1 MSDGKALNKLR
12 SFNFKLKMLLE
23 VTNNI
28 ITNMPVDQLIA
39 RFHDMLA
46 KDLKI
51 NKVLIYIFQENT
63 WKIILKYGVKP
74 EDYDQIIPEH
84 DFANIKDITVVYSG
98 SDPKFSEFDFVIPLY
113 NDDKII
119 AYMLMDDFEAE
130 DDGMSPSIRNLQFFQ
145 TLTNFII
152 VSIQNHRLV
161 EENMKQERF
170 KKEMEM
176 AAQMQNMLVP
186 QGDIFA
192 NDKRICV
199 ESFYMPHFQVG
210 GDYYDFDYLSK
221 DEMFFCIADVSGKGL
236 SAAILMSNFQASL
249 KALFVPDM
257 ELPTLVKRLNRIVV
271 KNSKGDRFITLFI
284 GRYNFKTNTLRYI
297 NAGHN
302 APLLYNYATSEV
314 VYLNTGCVG
323 IGMLDEITA
332 LEEGC
337 VHFDNDYKLLCFTD
351 GVVELESDTDPD
363 FGQNVVKKYIAS
375 NDNIK
380 TSIRKIILM
389 LDIQRSNTKLFDDI
403 TLLGI
408 DFHVKT
414 TK

>member
-1 MSDGKALNKLR
+1 MAERKGGTLIKLR

-28 ITNMPVDQLIA
+28 ITNMPVEQLIE
-39 RFHDMLA
+39 RFHNMLA
-46 KDLKI
+46 EDLKI
-51 NKVLIYIFQENT
+51 SKVLIYIFQENS

-74 EDYDQIIPEH
+74 QDYENIIPEL
-84 DFANIKDITVVYSG
+84 DFESIKDITVVYSG
-98 SDPKFSEFDFVIPLY
+98 SDPKFSAFDFVIPLY

-119 AYMLMDDFEAE
+119 AYMLMDDMDAE

-186 QGDIFA
+186 KSDLFAGD
-192 NDKRICV
+192 NRICV
-199 ESFYMPHFQVG
+199 DWFYMPHFQVG
-210 GDYYDFDYLSK
+210 GDYYDFDYLSQ
-221 DEMFFCIADVSGKGL
+221 DEMFFCIADVSGKGM

-257 ELPTLVKRLNRIVV
+257 DLPTLVNRLNRIVV
-271 KNSKGDRFITLFI
+271 KNSNGDRFITLFI
-284 GRYNFKTNTLRYI
+284 GRYNFNTNTLRYI

-302 APLLYNYATSEV
+302 APLLYNRATHEV
-314 VYLNTGCVG
+314 KFLNTGCVG
-323 IGMLDEITA
+323 IGMLDEINH

-337 VHFDNDYKLLCFTD
+337 IHFDHDHKLLCFTD
-351 GVVELESDTDPD
+351 GVVELASEDDPD
-363 FGQNVVKKYIAS
+363 FGQNVVNKCIATD
-375 NDNIK
+375 NNIK
-380 TSIRKIILM
+380 STIHNIIQM
-389 LDIQRSNTKLFDDI
+389 LDIQRSNTNLFDDI

-408 DFHVKT
+408 DFFVN
-414 TK
+414 